1 MGEEVPNTD
10 QSAQRALKE
19 QKLWFKSFIIE
30 IQGEERRYKG
40 GRERERQRERESPF
54 YEFGCS
60 CISGIDVKN

>member
-40 GRERERQRERESPF
+40 GRERERQRERERESLL
-54 YEFGCS
+54 
-60 CISGIDVKN
+60 